1 MKSDRVAGPGAVAAR
16 AHEMF
21 GGAAVGIARLDPDG
35 CFADANSRLVAILGR
50 SVEALAELRWEA
62 ITHPQDLRRVEALLC
77 ELRSGERAEVSVE
90 QRVLRPDGTW
100 LWVSLAASPLR
111 DDDGLVSSLVV
122 CVQDIT
128 ARRLEDEAMRRSE
141 LRFRR
146 MIEKLPAAAYTIDRE
161 GLITYHNDRAVLLW
175 GRAPQLN
182 HPDDRYCGS
191 FRLFHG
197 DGSPLAHEHC
207 WMVRALH
214 DGKDYHGREVLIE
227 RPDGSRVTVLAHAS
241 PIRNET
247 GEIVGAMNVL
257 VDISDRKRAELMLI
271 GSELRFTQFMEHLHG
286 LAWIKG
292 FDGRYLY
299 INRAAERLYLRPPD
313 QFIGRTDEDIFP
325 AEAAAQFR
333 ENDRKVLATGEVCET
348 IELLEQDDG
357 LHHWMVSKFPIPGPD
372 GSSTRVGGI
381 AIDVTDRVRV
391 REILQESDRRQDA
404 LLSRLAGELRAPLAP
419 IRRALEQ
426 LRDPRTAS
434 SEVVAELERRLG
446 ELVRLV
452 EEMREAPSAVV

>member
-1 MKSDRVAGPGAVAAR
+1 MKSDRGAGPGAVAAC
-16 AHEMF
+16 AHEMLDQ
-21 GGAAVGIARLDPDG
+21 AAVGIARLDRDG
-35 CFADANSRLVAILGR
+35 FCADANARIVAILGR
-50 SVEALAELRWEA
+50 SAAELAELRWEA
-62 ITHPQDLRRVEALLC
+62 ITHPQDLRRVEALLS

-111 DDDGLVSSLVV
+111 DAGGDVSALVV

-128 ARRLEDEAMRRSE
+128 ERRLEDEAMRRSE

-146 MIEKLPAAAYTIDRE
+146 LIEKLPAAAYTIDRE
-161 GLITYHNDRAVLLW
+161 GLITYQNDRAVLLW

-191 FRLFHG
+191 FRLFQS

-214 DGKDYHGREVLIE
+214 DGKDYHGKELLIE

-241 PIRNET
+241 PIRNDN

-257 VDISDRKRAELMLI
+257 VDISDRKRADLMLI

-286 LAWIKG
+286 LAWIKD

-299 INRAAERLYLRPPD
+299 INRAAERLYVRPPE
-313 QFIGRTDEDIFP
+313 QFIGRTDEEIFP
-325 AEAAAQFR
+325 AVAAAQFR

-348 IELLEQDDG
+348 IELLEQEDG

-381 AIDVTDRVRV
+381 AIDVTDKLRV
-391 REILQESDRRQDA
+391 REMLLESDRRRDA
-404 LLSRLAGELRAPLAP
+404 LLARLAGELRAPLAP

-426 LRDPRTAS
+426 LQDPRAAS
-434 SEVVAELERRLG
+434 SELVAELDRRVA

-452 EEMREAPSAVV
+452 EELHESPAATV

>member
-1 MKSDRVAGPGAVAAR
+1 MKSDRAAGSGTVAAR
-16 AHEMF
+16 AHEMLDE
-21 GGAAVGIARLDPDG
+21 AAVGIARLDPDG
-35 CFADANSRLVAILGR
+35 CCADANSRMVAILGR
-50 SVEALAELRWEA
+50 SAAALAELRWEA
-62 ITHPQDLRRVEALLC
+62 ITHPQDLRRVEALLS
-77 ELRSGERAEVSVE
+77 ELRSGERGELSIE

-100 LWVSLAASPLR
+100 VWVSLAASPLR
-111 DDDGLVSSLVV
+111 GAGGIVPALVV

-128 ARRLEDEAMRRSE
+128 TRRLEDEAIRRSE

-146 MIEKLPAAAYTIDRE
+146 LIEKLPAAAYTIDRE

-191 FRLFHG
+191 FRLFQS

-207 WMVRALH
+207 WMVRALQ
-214 DGKDYHGREVLIE
+214 DGKDYHGKEVLIE

-241 PIRNET
+241 PIRNDA

-271 GSELRFTQFMEHLHG
+271 GSELRFAQFMQHLHG
-286 LAWIKG
+286 LAWIKD

-299 INRAAERLYLRPPD
+299 INHAAERLYVRPPD
-313 QFIGRTDEDIFP
+313 QFIGRTDEEIFP
-325 AEAAAQFR
+325 AAAAAQFR
-333 ENDRKVLATGEVCET
+333 ENDRKVLSTGEVCET
-348 IELLEQDDG
+348 IEVLEQEDG

-381 AIDVTDRVRV
+381 AIDVTERMRV
-391 REILQESDRRQDA
+391 REVLQESDRRQDA
-404 LLSRLAGELRAPLAP
+404 LLERLTGELRAPLAP

-426 LRDPRTAS
+426 LRDPCAAS
-434 SEVVAELERRLG
+434 PEFVAELDRLVA

-452 EEMREAPSAVV
+452 DELRESHIATL

>member
-1 MKSDRVAGPGAVAAR
+1 MKSDRGAAPGAVAAR
-16 AHEMF
+16 AHEMLDH
-21 GGAAVGIARLDPDG
+21 AAVGIARLDADG
-35 CFADANSRLVAILGR
+35 FCADPNARMVAILGR
-50 SVEALAELRWEA
+50 SAAALAELRWEA
-62 ITHPQDLRRVEALLC
+62 ITHPQDLRRVEALLS
-77 ELRSGERAEVSVE
+77 ELRSGERAEVAIE
-90 QRVLRPDGTW
+90 QRVLRPDGSW
-100 LWVSLAASPLR
+100 LWVSFAASPLR
-111 DDDGLVSSLVV
+111 AGGSVSSLVV
-122 CVQDIT
+122 SVQDIT
-128 ARRLEDEAMRRSE
+128 ARRLEDEAIRRSE

-146 MIEKLPAAAYTIDRE
+146 LIEKLPAAAYTIDRE

-191 FRLFHG
+191 FRLFQS
-197 DGSPLAHEHC
+197 DGTPLAHEHC

-214 DGKDYHGREVLIE
+214 DGRDYHGKEVLIE

-241 PIRNET
+241 PIRNDA
-247 GEIVGAMNVL
+247 GEIIGAMNVL

-271 GSELRFTQFMEHLHG
+271 GSELRFTQFMEHLYG
-286 LAWIKG
+286 LAWIKD

-299 INRAAERLYLRPPD
+299 INRAAERLYMRPPE
-313 QFIGRTDEDIFP
+313 QFLGRTDDEIFP
-325 AEAAAQFR
+325 ATAAAQFR

-348 IELLEQDDG
+348 IELLEQEDG

-381 AIDVTDRVRV
+381 AIDVTDRLRV
-391 REILQESDRRQDA
+391 REVQQESERRQDA
-404 LLSRLAGELRAPLAP
+404 LLARLAGELRAPIAP

-426 LRDPRTAS
+426 LRDPRAAS
-434 SEVVAELERRLG
+434 PEVVAEIERRVA

-452 EEMREAPSAVV
+452 DELRESPTATA